1 MSWGQALV
9 ISHSGA
15 IRTIRR
21 ELKVKDSRLDN
32 LGGCWFDVHP
42 DGRLTAGRIVAVI
55 GELNSSES
63 L

>member
-1 MSWGQALV
+1 M
-9 ISHSGA
+9 ISHSGV

-21 ELKVKDSRLDN
+21 ELKVKDLRLDN